1 MRIEALEYRAAHG
14 KHQEAMQARARRE
27 RGVHASEARFSPR
40 MQPWKPLD
48 PPNYCLGFDWQV
60 PYPTLSL
67 DLCPAPGSNV
77 SAGRRTVLTWH
88 IILRTGSGMTEV
100 IPHPSLTV

>member
-14 KHQEAMQARARRE
+14 KHQEAMRARARQE

-40 MQPWKPLD
+40 MQPCKPVD

-60 PYPTLSL
+60 PYPTLGL
-67 DLCPAPGSNV
+67 DLCPASVTQSQRGPQN
-77 SAGRRTVLTWH
+77 A
-88 IILRTGSGMTEV
+88 
-100 IPHPSLTV
+100 PHQARNPQNQDRA